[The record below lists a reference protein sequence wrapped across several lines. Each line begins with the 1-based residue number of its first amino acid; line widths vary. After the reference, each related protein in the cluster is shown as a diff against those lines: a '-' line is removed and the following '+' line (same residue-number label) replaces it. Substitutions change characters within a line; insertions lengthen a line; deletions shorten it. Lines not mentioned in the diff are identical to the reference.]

1 MAGAI
6 TVYIDTIMH
15 ATEDHARIL
24 ESFRDV
30 LGLEPDAFDT
40 AEVEGH
46 FHNPIATATARLR
59 KRGAR
64 EFLDRLR
71 GGISSEQAADLSGTL
86 PSRISGSTLYIRVGK
101 QDLVS
106 GRISLKDDDAVR
118 VRITMP
124 VYNGQT
130 EAAFRDVL
138 HLHH

>member
-6 TVYIDTIMH
+6 SVYIDTIMH

-24 ESFRDV
+24 ESFRDT

-40 AEVEGH
+40 AEIEGH
-46 FHNPIATATARLR
+46 FHNPIVTATTRLR

-64 EFLDRLR
+64 EFLERFR
-71 GGISSEQAADLSGTL
+71 GAISPGQAAELSGTL

-106 GRISLKDDDAVR
+106 GRVSVKDDDAVR
-118 VRITMP
+118 VRIAMP

-130 EAAFRDVL
+130 EAAFRDL
-138 HLHH
+138 MHLHH